1 MKIGCILFFLPP
13 LFLKWSVSF
22 HINGILMSVKYKK
35 LILIHVSI
43 YLMIQV
49 LVCIIFP
56 SRNFKIF
63 VHTLHLPPLFMGYFL
78 CRYQFSL
85 MESIKVNLLAI
96 TKQIINIFITR
107 NKLRPIFLSVKLIDE
122 LRLSQHKQI

>member
-1 MKIGCILFFLPP
+1 M
-13 LFLKWSVSF
+13 
-22 HINGILMSVKYKK
+22 
-35 LILIHVSI
+35 IH
-43 YLMIQV
+43 V

-56 SRNFKIF
+56 SRNLKIF

-96 TKQIINIFITR
+96 TKQIINIFITK

>member
-1 MKIGCILFFLPP
+1 MKIGWILFFLPP

-43 YLMIQV
+43 YLMIHV

-56 SRNFKIF
+56 SRNFLIF

-96 TKQIINIFITR
+96 TKQIINIFITK